1 MHGHSL
7 DRWRQPH
14 DFRDHRE
21 QAAERRVLIVM
32 TITALTMAIEIA
44 AGHLYGSM
52 ALVADGW
59 HMGSHVAAFAIAMLG
74 YVAARRFGSHERFTF
89 GTGKVGPLAGYSSA
103 LLLGGVAV
111 AMGIESI
118 DRLLD
123 PVEIRFLPALA
134 VAAIGLAVNLV
145 CAWILRDD
153 PVHVASDDHAHRHAS
168 GHGHDHAR
176 DHNLA
181 AAYLHVLAD
190 ALTSLLAIVA
200 LAAGHV
206 LGWRALDA
214 VVALVG
220 AAVILHWAAGL
231 ARRSGAVLLDAEDM
245 AGLQEKVRTLIEHG
259 GDDRVADLHVW
270 RVGLA
275 AHACIVSVVT
285 HRDIAPSDVKQR
297 LAGLSTLRHVTVEV
311 NRCCA

>member
-21 QAAERRVLIVM
+21 RAAERRVLIVM
-32 TITALTMAIEIA
+32 TITALTMVIEIG

-52 ALVADGW
+52 ALMADGW

-74 YVAARRFGSHERFTF
+74 YIAARRFGSHERFTF
-89 GTGKVGPLAGYSSA
+89 GTGKIGPLAGYSSA
-103 LLLGGVAV
+103 LMLGGVAV
-111 AMGIESI
+111 LITIESI

-123 PVEIRFLPALA
+123 PVEIRFLPALTVA
-134 VAAIGLAVNLV
+134 VVGLAVNLV

-153 PVHVASDDHAHRHAS
+153 PTHVDGAAGAHRHATD
-168 GHGHDHAR
+168 HGHDHPH

-190 ALTSLLAIVA
+190 AVTSLLAIVA
-200 LAAGHV
+200 LAAGYL
-206 LGWRALDA
+206 LGWQALDA
-214 VVALVG
+214 VVALAG
-220 AAVILHWAAGL
+220 AAVILHWAVGL
-231 ARRSGAVLLDAEDM
+231 ARRSGAVLLDAEDT
-245 AGLQEKVRTLIEHG
+245 AGLPEKVRALVERDS
-259 GDDRVADLHVW
+259 DDRVADLHVW

-285 HRDIAPSDVKQR
+285 HRDLAPADVKQR
-297 LAGLSTLRHVTVEV
+297 LAALPTLRHVTVEV